1 MPLLAWKLIG
11 YAVIAI
17 TMMGMGAKLMSIWD
31 AGQIAGYKATIAR
44 QNAVVKQVTAVTAQ
58 ITASDQAAEAA
69 AQTALAGRAQII
81 IKRIPVYVSSS
92 AKPAVGCV
100 TNGML
105 RVHDAAV
112 LGVDPS
118 EVVPPAAQPDAAC
131 SAVAPSDFMAGV
143 AANYAAANENAE
155 QLNSLSSDIKSRA
168 AAVANAKP

>member
-11 YAVIAI
+11 YAVIAL
-17 TMMGMGAKLMSIWD
+17 TLMGMGAKLMSIWD

-81 IKRIPVYVSSS
+81 TKEITRYVSN
-92 AKPAVGCV
+92 KPGPAVGCV

-131 SAVAPSDFMAGV
+131 SAVAPSYFMAGV
-143 AANYAAANENAE
+143 AANYAVANENAE

>member
-1 MPLLAWKLIG
+1 MPLLAWKMIG
-11 YAVIAI
+11 YAVIAL
-17 TMMGMGAKLMSIWD
+17 TLMGMGAKLMSIWD
-31 AGQIAGYKATIAR
+31 AGKIAKLEATIAAE
-44 QNAVVKQVTAVTAQ
+44 QATVHQVTAVTAQ
-58 ITASDQAAEAA
+58 ITKSDQAKEVA
-69 AQTALAGRAQII
+69 AQAALSAKTKFI